1 MAGLNKG
8 GDYAMKAA
16 KASKVLAA
24 SHPQFKC
31 PFCGKGFE
39 QKSKLSRHTETAHPP
54 SAASAADL
62 ERLLG
67 GIKYPKS
74 KQELQSFATQRISK
88 GSPELLILVSSLP
101 DRIYRD
107 SAEVGIALGELKSG
121 KTPRS
126 STQMAKLEPPSKRG
140 GRNAL
145 ISSSISAARIASM
158 LKGIDFPKSKR
169 SIILYARRQQ
179 ADDSSEGIIS
189 VLRRISEKTYR
200 NMAELEIEIGK
211 TKHK

>member
-1 MAGLNKG
+1 MA
-8 GDYAMKAA
+8 
-16 KASKVLAA
+16 S

-39 QKSKLSRHTETAHPP
+39 QKSKLNRHTETAHPP
-54 SAASAADL
+54 SAPSAADL

-74 KQELQSFATQRISK
+74 KQELQSFATQRIST

-107 SAEVGIALGELKSG
+107 AAEVGVALGELKSG
-121 KTPRS
+121 KRPRS
-126 STQMAKLEPPSKRG
+126 SAQIAKLEPPSKRG
-140 GRNAL
+140 GKNAL
-145 ISSSISAARIASM
+145 ISPAISAARIASV

-169 SIILYARRQQ
+169 SVIMYARRQSINQ
-179 ADDSSEGIIS
+179 ISSGGIIS
-189 VLRRISEKTYR
+189 VLRRISDKTYR
-200 NMAELEIEIGK
+200 NMAELEKEIGK
-211 TKHK
+211 IK

>member
-1 MAGLNKG
+1 MA
-8 GDYAMKAA
+8 
-16 KASKVLAA
+16 S

-39 QKSKLSRHTETAHPP
+39 QKSKLNRHTETAHPP
-54 SAASAADL
+54 SAPSAADL

-74 KQELQSFATQRISK
+74 KQEIQGFATQRIST

-107 SAEVGIALGELKSG
+107 AAEVGVALGELKSG
-121 KTPRS
+121 KRPRS
-126 STQMAKLEPPSKRG
+126 SAQIAKLEPPSKRG
-140 GRNAL
+140 GKNAL
-145 ISSSISAARIASM
+145 ISSSISAARIASL

-169 SIILYARRQQ
+169 SVIMYARRQSINQ
-179 ADDSSEGIIS
+179 ISSGGIIS
-189 VLRRISEKTYR
+189 VLRRISDKTYR
-200 NMAELEIEIGK
+200 NMAELEKEIGK
-211 TKHK
+211 IK

>member
-1 MAGLNKG
+1 MMYSHGWFEHR
-8 GDYAMKAA
+8 GDHAMKTT

-31 PFCGKGFE
+31 PFCGKEFE
-39 QKSKLSRHTETAHPP
+39 QKSKLSRHPETAHPP
-54 SAASAADL
+54 SAPSAADL

-74 KQELQSFATQRISK
+74 KQELESFADTRILK

-107 SAEVGIALGELKSG
+107 SAEIGIPLGELKSG
-121 KTPRS
+121 KRSRS
-126 STQMAKLEPPSKRG
+126 SGTKLEPPSKRG

-145 ISSSISAARIASM
+145 ISSSISGARIAEHA
-158 LKGIDFPKSKR
+158 KG
-169 SIILYARRQQ
+169 
-179 ADDSSEGIIS
+179 
-189 VLRRISEKTYR
+189 
-200 NMAELEIEIGK
+200 N
-211 TKHK
+211 

>member
-1 MAGLNKG
+1 MVGLNKG

-39 QKSKLSRHTETAHPP
+39 QKSKLNRHTETAHPP
-54 SAASAADL
+54 SAPSAADL

-74 KQELQSFATQRISK
+74 KQELQGFATQRIST

-107 SAEVGIALGELKSG
+107 AAEVGVALGELKSG
-121 KTPRS
+121 KRPRS
-126 STQMAKLEPPSKRG
+126 SAQIAKLEPPSKRG
-140 GRNAL
+140 GKNAL
-145 ISSSISAARIASM
+145 ISSSISAARIASV

-169 SIILYARRQQ
+169 SVIMYARKQS
-179 ADDSSEGIIS
+179 DDSSGGIIL
-189 VLRRISEKTYR
+189 VLRRISDKTYR
-200 NMAELEIEIGK
+200 NMAELEKEIGK
-211 TKHK
+211 IK

>member
-1 MAGLNKG
+1 MVGLNKG
-8 GDYAMKAA
+8 GDYAMKIA

-39 QKSKLSRHTETAHPP
+39 QKSKLNRHTETAHPP
-54 SAASAADL
+54 SAPSAADL

-74 KQELQSFATQRISK
+74 KQELQSFATQRITK

-107 SAEVGIALGELKSG
+107 AAEVGIALGELKSG
-121 KTPRS
+121 KRPRS
-126 STQMAKLEPPSKRG
+126 SAQMAKLEPPSKRG
-140 GRNAL
+140 GKNAL
-145 ISSSISAARIASM
+145 MSSSISAARIASM

-169 SIILYARRQQ
+169 SVILYARKQS
-179 ADDSSEGIIS
+179 DDSSEGIIS
-189 VLRRISEKTYR
+189 VLRMISDKTYK
-200 NMAELEIEIGK
+200 NMAELEKEIGK
-211 TKHK
+211 IK

>member
-1 MAGLNKG
+1 MA
-8 GDYAMKAA
+8 
-16 KASKVLAA
+16 S

-39 QKSKLSRHTETAHPP
+39 QKSKLNRHTETAHPP
-54 SAASAADL
+54 SAPSAADL

-74 KQELQSFATQRISK
+74 KQELQSFATQRIST

-107 SAEVGIALGELKSG
+107 AAEVGVALGELKSG
-121 KTPRS
+121 KRPRS
-126 STQMAKLEPPSKRG
+126 SAQIAKLEPPSKRG
-140 GRNAL
+140 GKNAL
-145 ISSSISAARIASM
+145 ISPSISAARIASV

-169 SIILYARRQQ
+169 SVIMYARRQSINQ
-179 ADDSSEGIIS
+179 ISSGGIIS
-189 VLRRISEKTYR
+189 VLRRISDKTYR
-200 NMAELEIEIGK
+200 NMAELEKEIGK
-211 TKHK
+211 IK

>member
-1 MAGLNKG
+1 MVGLNKG

-31 PFCGKGFE
+31 PFCGKWFE

-54 SAASAADL
+54 SAPSAADL

-169 SIILYARRQQ
+169 SIILYARRQP
-179 ADDSSEGIIS
+179 ADDSSEGIFS
-189 VLRRISEKTYR
+189 VFRRISEKTYR

>member
-1 MAGLNKG
+1 MA
-8 GDYAMKAA
+8 
-16 KASKVLAA
+16 S

-39 QKSKLSRHTETAHPP
+39 QKSKLNRHTETAHPP
-54 SAASAADL
+54 SAPSAADL

-74 KQELQSFATQRISK
+74 KQELQSFATQRIST

-107 SAEVGIALGELKSG
+107 AAEVGVALGELKSG
-121 KTPRS
+121 KRPRS
-126 STQMAKLEPPSKRG
+126 SAQIAKLEPPSKRG
-140 GRNAL
+140 GKNAL
-145 ISSSISAARIASM
+145 ISSSISAARIASV

-169 SIILYARRQQ
+169 SVIMYARRQS
-179 ADDSSEGIIS
+179 DDSSGGIIS
-189 VLRRISEKTYR
+189 VLRRISDKTYR
-200 NMAELEIEIGK
+200 NMAELEKEIGK
-211 TKHK
+211 IK

>member
-1 MAGLNKG
+1 MVGLNKG

-54 SAASAADL
+54 SAPSAADL

-88 GSPELLILVSSLP
+88 GSPELLILISSLP

-169 SIILYARRQQ
+169 SIIRYARRQP
-179 ADDSSEGIIS
+179 ADDSSEGIFS